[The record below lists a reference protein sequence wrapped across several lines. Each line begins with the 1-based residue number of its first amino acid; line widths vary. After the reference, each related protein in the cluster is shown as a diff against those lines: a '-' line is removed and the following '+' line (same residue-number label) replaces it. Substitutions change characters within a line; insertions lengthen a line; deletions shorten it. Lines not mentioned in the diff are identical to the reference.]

1 MYDDIWD
8 YEHEDGSIDRE
19 KEEENGNREA
29 ENTEN
34 ASMEHR
40 TMQDPMETE
49 NEMSGS
55 VKHMDNE
62 NRNSTPM
69 DTHREDSHMSGTD
82 RNENDAKSNRMNQ
95 NRNAVGDAMDH
106 NNMDNNINNSMNNA
120 NRNNGGN
127 MDPMY
132 DDAYD
137 DPFRDVQN
145 QSHRID
151 RSYIPEEPNRG
162 KGKHPKKKGSM
173 AAKIAGITAGA
184 VLFGSVA
191 GVTMFSVNLATGK
204 LAKVLYPTVQQSETV
219 ADADD
224 STAAASVI
232 STAANLDVSA
242 IVKEAMPSVVAI
254 TNTQIFQSNNFF
266 FGPSQYEGQSSGSGI
281 IIGQNDA
288 ELLIVTN
295 NHVVE
300 SSTALKVTFID
311 NNTVDAA
318 IKGTDSESDLAV
330 IAIQKKDIPE
340 STLSQ
345 IKIATVGDSDSL
357 AAGQGVI
364 AIGNALGYGQ
374 STTVGYISALDRE
387 VQTQDTST
395 GEIITRNMIQ
405 VDAAI
410 NPGNSGGALLNMKGE
425 VIGINAAKYASTE
438 VEGVGYAIPITYA
451 EDIIGDLMNRQT
463 RIEVAEEEQG
473 YLGIQG
479 QNITQEMAQAFAM
492 PRGVYVYKILEG
504 GAAANSD
511 LKEKDIITKID
522 GSTVK
527 NMSDLQE
534 MLTYF
539 KGGTTVKLTVQSLV
553 DGEYQE
559 REVSVTLGYRADA
572 EKLQQQ
578 NTEESK
584 AQ

>member
-19 KEEENGNREA
+19 KEQENRNYEA
-29 ENTEN
+29 E
-34 ASMEHR
+34 
-40 TMQDPMETE
+40 ETE
-49 NEMSGS
+49 NHST
-55 VKHMDNE
+55 E
-62 NRNSTPM
+62 NRIVQQHMENKSEVNSSM
-69 DTHREDSHMSGTD
+69 ENMENED
-82 RNENDAKSNRMNQ
+82 RNSKPMNDNSQM
-95 NRNAVGDAMDH
+95 
-106 NNMDNNINNSMNNA
+106 NNSQ
-120 NRNNGGN
+120 
-127 MDPMY
+127 MDSSN
-132 DDAYD
+132 AYD
-137 DPFRDVQN
+137 DPFRETQN
-145 QSHRID
+145 QSHQID
-151 RSYIPEEPNRG
+151 RSYIPEEPDRGRG
-162 KGKHPKKKGSM
+162 KRPKKKGSM

-191 GVTMFSVNLATGK
+191 GVTMFGVNLATGK

-219 ADADD
+219 ADAGNG
-224 STAAASVI
+224 AATVI

-311 NNTVDAA
+311 NNSVDAA

-357 AAGQGVI
+357 EPGQGVI

-374 STTVGYISALDRE
+374 STTVGYISALNRE

-463 RIEVAEEEQG
+463 RIEVAAEEQG

-479 QNITQEMAQAFAM
+479 QNITQEMSQAFAM

-522 GSTVK
+522 GSSVK

-578 NTEESK
+578 NTEERS

>member
-8 YEHEDGSIDRE
+8 HEHEDGSIDRE
-19 KEEENGNREA
+19 KEQEDRDYEA
-29 ENTEN
+29 E
-34 ASMEHR
+34 
-40 TMQDPMETE
+40 ETE
-49 NEMSGS
+49 NHSTENRMEQQ
-55 VKHMDNE
+55 HMENKSEVNSSMENMENE
-62 NRNSTPM
+62 NRNSKPM
-69 DTHREDSHMSGTD
+69 
-82 RNENDAKSNRMNQ
+82 NDNSQ
-95 NRNAVGDAMDH
+95 
-106 NNMDNNINNSMNNA
+106 MDNSQMDNSQMNNSQ
-120 NRNNGGN
+120 
-127 MDPMY
+127 MDSSN
-132 DDAYD
+132 AYD
-137 DPFRDVQN
+137 DPFRETQN
-145 QSHRID
+145 QFHHID
-151 RSYIPEEPNRG
+151 RSYIPEEPDRGRG
-162 KGKHPKKKGSM
+162 KRPKKKGSM

-191 GVTMFSVNLATGK
+191 GVTMFGVNLATGK

-219 ADADD
+219 ADAGDG
-224 STAAASVI
+224 TATGNGAATVI

-281 IIGQNDA
+281 IIGQNDT

-311 NNTVDAA
+311 NNSVDAA

-357 AAGQGVI
+357 EAGQGVI

-374 STTVGYISALDRE
+374 STTVGYISALNRE

-463 RIEVAEEEQG
+463 RIEVAAEEQG

-479 QNITQEMAQAFAM
+479 QNITQEMSQAFAM

-522 GSTVK
+522 GSSVK

-539 KGGTTVKLTVQSLV
+539 KGGTTVKLTVQFLV

-559 REVSVTLGYRADA
+559 REVNVTLGYRADA

-578 NTEESK
+578 NTEESS

>member
-8 YEHEDGSIDRE
+8 HEHEDGSIDRE
-19 KEEENGNREA
+19 KEQEDRDYEA
-29 ENTEN
+29 E
-34 ASMEHR
+34 
-40 TMQDPMETE
+40 ETE
-49 NEMSGS
+49 NHSTENRMEQQ
-55 VKHMDNE
+55 HMENKSEVNSSMENMENE
-62 NRNSTPM
+62 NRNSKPM
-69 DTHREDSHMSGTD
+69 NDNSQMDS
-82 RNENDAKSNRMNQ
+82 SN
-95 NRNAVGDAMDH
+95 
-106 NNMDNNINNSMNNA
+106 
-120 NRNNGGN
+120 
-127 MDPMY
+127 
-132 DDAYD
+132 AYD
-137 DPFRDVQN
+137 DPFRETQN
-145 QSHRID
+145 QFHHID
-151 RSYIPEEPNRG
+151 RSYIPEEPDRGRG
-162 KGKHPKKKGSM
+162 KRPKKKGSM

-191 GVTMFSVNLATGK
+191 GVTMFGVNLATGK

-219 ADADD
+219 ADAGDG
-224 STAAASVI
+224 TATGNGAATVI

-281 IIGQNDA
+281 IIGQNDT

-311 NNTVDAA
+311 NNSVDAA

-357 AAGQGVI
+357 EAGQGVI

-374 STTVGYISALDRE
+374 STTVGYISALNRE

-463 RIEVAEEEQG
+463 RIEVAAEEQG

-479 QNITQEMAQAFAM
+479 QNITQEMSQAFAM

-522 GSTVK
+522 GSSVK

-559 REVSVTLGYRADA
+559 REVNVTLGYRADA

-578 NTEESK
+578 NTEESS